1 MLKIS
6 VLDIN
11 PGLEQSDFN
20 ALLLLVAEDKQIRIN
35 KFHFYRDARNCLL
48 GDVLTRTEICHA
60 TGLKNNQMCF
70 LTNEYGKP
78 YLAFED
84 NIHFNISHAGN
95 YVVCAVSDEPVG
107 IDIEVM
113 KPFDMKIVERF
124 FTAGEMAY
132 VVNADKDTRLTC
144 FYEIWTKKESRIKWE
159 GKGLHMPLSSFSV
172 LCTGGQALRYLEVFR
187 NDEVICH
194 VCTNK
199 NKRPEVK
206 IINTATFLQYVQVLT
221 N

>member
-6 VLDIN
+6 VLDIK
-11 PGLEQSDFN
+11 PKLEQSDFN
-20 ALLLLVAEDKQIRIN
+20 TLLPLVAEDKQIRIS
-35 KFHFYRDARNCLL
+35 KFHFYKDARNCLL

-78 YLAFED
+78 YLAFEH

-107 IDIEVM
+107 IDIEVI
-113 KPFDMKIVERF
+113 KSFDMKIAERF
-124 FTAGEMAY
+124 FTTDEMAY
-132 VVNADKDTRLTC
+132 IVNFEKNTKLNS
-144 FYEIWTKKESRIKWE
+144 FFEVWTKKESHIKWE

-172 LCTGGQALRYLEVFR
+172 FCNDGQLPNYHEVFK

-199 NKRPEVK
+199 NRSPEVK
-206 IINTATFLQYVQVLT
+206 IINTDTFLQYAQVLKE
-221 N
+221 